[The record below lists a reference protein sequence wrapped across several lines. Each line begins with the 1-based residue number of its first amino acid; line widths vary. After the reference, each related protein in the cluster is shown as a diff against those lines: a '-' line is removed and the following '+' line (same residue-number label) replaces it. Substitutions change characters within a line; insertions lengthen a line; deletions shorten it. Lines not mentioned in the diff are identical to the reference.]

1 MHCTILCSAHL
12 CSYMLDHPEL
22 ELEEPMEQAQAEETA
37 NNELTKRKPWCMPPI
52 FLDFGFNQ
60 YLYYTYCALSL

>member
-1 MHCTILCSAHL
+1 
-12 CSYMLDHPEL
+12 MLDHPEL

-37 NNELTKRKPWCMPPI
+37 NNELTKRMPWCMPPI